1 MRCHYVVSAFPPPP
15 KAAARLAEGGRRTS
29 RTIAM
34 ALSLLVMPAIVFAQT
49 SERRIELGG
58 DLRWLAGIHFE
69 DVNANETA
77 FGGVTRTVFRSATS
91 FDQAACPEVKAIVGL
106 TRALDIEGAVAYGRT
121 HLTTR
126 ITLDPEAS
134 NVTIAEPVSAYVLE
148 AGVAA
153 HLARWRGR
161 RSAPFVSAGAG
172 YLRQIHDGQTHIED
186 GPSWYAGGGVRVPL
200 SDETARGLKSAA
212 LRFELRATI
221 LPSGS
226 TLDGNRH
233 ILPSVIGGVF
243 FHL

>member
-1 MRCHYVVSAFPPPP
+1 MRCHYVVSAF
-15 KAAARLAEGGRRTS
+15 K
-29 RTIAM
+29 RTIAI
-34 ALSLLVMPAIVFAQT
+34 ALSLLVMPAIASAQT

-106 TRALDIEGAVAYGRT
+106 TRALDVEGAVAYGRT

-134 NVTIAEPVSAYVLE
+134 NVTISEPVSAYVLE

-161 RSAPFVSAGAG
+161 RTVPFVSAGAG
-172 YLRQIHDGQTHIED
+172 YLRQIHDGQTRIED

-221 LPSGS
+221 LPGGS

>member
-1 MRCHYVVSAFPPPP
+1 MKCQSVVSAF
-15 KAAARLAEGGRRTS
+15 RRTS
-29 RTIAM
+29 LSRTVAI
-34 ALSLLVMPAIVFAQT
+34 ALSLLLTPAIVLAQT
-49 SERRIELGG
+49 SERRTELGG

-77 FGGVTRTVFRSATS
+77 FGGVTRTVFRSSTS
-91 FDQAACPEVKAIVGL
+91 FDQAACPEVKVIVGL
-106 TRALDIEGAVAYGRT
+106 TRAVDVEGAVAYGRT

-134 NVTIAEPVSAYVLE
+134 NVTISEQVSAYVLE

-153 HLARWRGR
+153 HLGRWRGG
-161 RSAPFVSAGAG
+161 RSVPFVSAGAG
-172 YLRQIHDGQTHIED
+172 YLRQIHDGQTLIEG
-186 GPSWYAGGGVRVPL
+186 GPSWYVGGGMRIPL
-200 SDETARGLKSAA
+200 NDDTARGLKSAA

-221 LPSGS
+221 LAGGS
-226 TLDGNRH
+226 TLDGSRH

>member
-1 MRCHYVVSAFPPPP
+1 MKFRT
-15 KAAARLAEGGRRTS
+15 LA
-29 RTIAM
+29 I
-34 ALSLLVMPAIVFAQT
+34 ALSLLVMPAIVCAQT
-49 SERRIELGG
+49 AERRIELGG

-77 FGGVTRTVFRSATS
+77 FGGITRTVFRSSTS
-91 FDQAACPEVKAIVGL
+91 FNQAACPEVKVIVGL
-106 TRALDIEGAVAYGRT
+106 TRALDVEGGLAYGRT

-126 ITLDPEAS
+126 ITQDPEAS
-134 NVTIAEPVSAYVLE
+134 NVTISEQVSAYVLE

-153 HLARWRGR
+153 HLARWRGG
-161 RSAPFVSAGAG
+161 RSVPFVSAGAG

-186 GPSWYAGGGVRVPL
+186 GPSWYVGGGVRIPL
-200 SDETARGLKSAA
+200 NDETARGLKSAA

-221 LPSGS
+221 LAGGS

-233 ILPSVIGGVF
+233 IVPSAIGGVF

>member
-1 MRCHYVVSAFPPPP
+1 MKCQSLVSAF
-15 KAAARLAEGGRRTS
+15 RRTS
-29 RTIAM
+29 RTVAIAL
-34 ALSLLVMPAIVFAQT
+34 ALLLMPAIVSAQT
-49 SERRIELGG
+49 SKRRTELGG

-91 FDQAACPEVKAIVGL
+91 FDQVACPEVKVIVGL
-106 TRALDIEGAVAYGRT
+106 TRALDFEGALAYGRT

-126 ITLDPEAS
+126 ITQDPEAS
-134 NVTIAEPVSAYVLE
+134 NVTIAEPISAYVLE

-186 GPSWYAGGGVRVPL
+186 GPSGYVGGGLRIPL
-200 SDETARGLKSAA
+200 SDDTARGLKSAA
-212 LRFELRATI
+212 LRLELRATI
-221 LPSGS
+221 LGGGS
-226 TLDGNRH
+226 TLDGSRH

>member
-1 MRCHYVVSAFPPPP
+1 MKCRT
-15 KAAARLAEGGRRTS
+15 LA
-29 RTIAM
+29 I
-34 ALSLLVMPAIVFAQT
+34 ALSLVVMPAIVCAQT

-77 FGGVTRTVFRSATS
+77 FGGITRTVFRSSTS
-91 FDQAACPEVKAIVGL
+91 FNQAACPEVKVIVGL
-106 TRALDIEGAVAYGRT
+106 TRALDVEGGLAYGRT

-126 ITLDPEAS
+126 ITQDPEAS
-134 NVTIAEPVSAYVLE
+134 NITISEQVSAYVLE

-153 HLARWRGR
+153 HLARWRGG
-161 RSAPFVSAGAG
+161 RSVPFVSAGAG

-186 GPSWYAGGGVRVPL
+186 GPSWYVGGGVRIPL
-200 SDETARGLKSAA
+200 SDATARGLKSAA

-221 LPSGS
+221 LAGGS

-233 ILPSVIGGVF
+233 IVPSAIGGVF